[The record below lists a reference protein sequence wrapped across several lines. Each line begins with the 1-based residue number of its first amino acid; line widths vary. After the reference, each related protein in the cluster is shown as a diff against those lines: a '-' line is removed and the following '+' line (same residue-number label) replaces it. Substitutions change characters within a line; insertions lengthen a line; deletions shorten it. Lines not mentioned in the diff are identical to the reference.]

1 MVIVIENKNK
11 IELQDETLFKDSKC
25 ISEIKKNENW
35 ESDYC
40 IGGNES
46 IMNLPIVFSR
56 NQMLRKNQRAKWF
69 VCFFFLESSMWK
81 KKKTKLGQ

>member
-46 IMNLPIVFSR
+46 IMKLPHCVLQESDAEEESESK
-56 NQMLRKNQRAKWF
+56 M
-69 VCFFFLESSMWK
+69 VCLFFF
-81 KKKTKLGQ
+81 